1 MRLKT
6 LLHAHYAVP
15 IRTVFMQFRLGASLF
30 FCGAVGIYAD
40 YQLLQPS
47 LLQEIFLLVSLLVIA
62 AGFIIAMLAQVRM
75 LISRILHFMHS

>member
-1 MRLKT
+1 MRVKA

-15 IRTVFMQFRLGASLF
+15 IRIIFNQFRLGASLF
-30 FCGAVGIYAD
+30 LCGMVGVYAD

-47 LLQEIFLLVSLLVIA
+47 LLQEIFLLLSLLVVG

-75 LISRILHFMHS
+75 LVSRILHFIHS